1 VPCLLAA
8 AQCGLGS
15 GVSQHSG
22 VPCLLADAQCELGS
36 GVVQH
41 SGVPC
46 LEGTSELRWFML
58 AGSCTMWIRK
68 WDDSAF
74 RPVGYA
80 VQFAFDL
87 VTKIK

>member
-1 VPCLLAA
+1 M
-8 AQCGLGS
+8 
-15 GVSQHSG
+15 
-22 VPCLLADAQCELGS
+22 
-36 GVVQH
+36 
-41 SGVPC
+41 PC